1 MAQILVRNLPDHVVR
16 SLKYKARLHER
27 SLEAEVRAIL
37 EEHTRVSREEFW
49 EFADT
54 SAASTTG
61 RITGDTTDLI
71 REDRDR

>member
-1 MAQILVRNLPDHVVR
+1 MAQILVRNLDDDVVR
-16 SLKYKARLHER
+16 SLKHKARVHGR

-49 EFADT
+49 EFA
-54 SAASTTG
+54 AASRRSTAG
-61 RITGDTTDLI
+61 RVTGDTTDLI